1 MLRGVAGESAV
12 ENEEHEDEEG
22 EDAGEN
28 DEAEEGG
35 EPGDRYAM
43 SRSRTS
49 GPPDEGGASVAHGR
63 LIRLYARGVL
73 NRWSFWRR
81 WASSSSWCTAL
92 ALLAL
97 GLPVVVVVGRGGSG
111 SDDMLL
117 FLVLAREDRRSKVEG
132 RYGFQ
137 EGGAA
142 ACRTRRR
149 GRRGRGI
156 VVAAGL
162 VVVIVV
168 VVGDGAFEEI
178 QGFGYGHVARG
189 RVVQVP
195 EEVLCLVVVEP
206 RE

>member
-117 FLVLAREDRRSKVEG
+117 FLVLAREDRRSKVDTDF
-132 RYGFQ
+132 RKVV
-137 EGGAA
+137 
-142 ACRTRRR
+142 RRR
-149 GRRGRGI
+149 VGR
-156 VVAAGL
+156 
-162 VVVIVV
+162 
-168 VVGDGAFEEI
+168 VVGDVGDEASLLLPALSLLMLSVMGPSKKSRASATGTLLGAVWFRSRSRSS
-178 QGFGYGHVARG
+178 AWLSSS
-189 RVVQVP
+189 P
-195 EEVLCLVVVEP
+195 ESSL
-206 RE
+206 

>member
-97 GLPVVVVVGRGGSG
+97 GLPVVVVGRGGSG
-111 SDDMLL
+111 SDDVLL
-117 FLVLAREDRRSKVEG
+117 FLVLAREDRRSKVDTDF
-132 RYGFQ
+132 RKVV
-137 EGGAA
+137 
-142 ACRTRRR
+142 RRR
-149 GRRGRGI
+149 AGR
-156 VVAAGL
+156 
-162 VVVIVV
+162 
-168 VVGDGAFEEI
+168 VVGDVGDEASLLLPALSLLLLLLSVMGPSKKSRASATGTLLGAVWFRSRRRSS
-178 QGFGYGHVARG
+178 AWLSSS
-189 RVVQVP
+189 P
-195 EEVLCLVVVEP
+195 ESSL
-206 RE
+206 